1 MGQFTVQDQNRQ
13 ALIQI
18 RINSGNCSF
27 LLHKINIFL
36 VFHRRSR
43 LRNRKQRR
51 KKSERM
57 HGVEQSKGQDLHRA
71 RFLAKGKI

>member
-1 MGQFTVQDQNRQ
+1 MVRCTVRDQNRQ

-43 LRNRKQRR
+43 LRNRKQQR
-51 KKSERM
+51 KKSELM
-57 HGVEQSKGQDLHRA
+57 HGVEQLKGQDLLQA
-71 RFLAKGKI
+71 RFLEKGKI